1 MWIWV
6 NSGFGNGALRFM
18 GLQRVGHD
26 WATELNWTDVVP
38 KLFWNSVWINP
49 KVTFYPKFF
58 INNDTI
64 NFTIMNCICKNLQV
78 SYMSQWF
85 YWTKC
90 WDGHLTTGVLL
101 SLNSAVVKEVTLLLD
116 PECRWEAA
124 FLWYSSGSED
134 VSVCLGCCDK
144 MHVTVWFMKNRSFSQ
159 FWMLRVWGQEVS
171 QTGSVSARF
180 RAADFLLCVVSHGGG
195 QMVSLGALS

>member
-1 MWIWV
+1 M
-6 NSGFGNGALRFM
+6 
-18 GLQRVGHD
+18 
-26 WATELNWTDVVP
+26 
-38 KLFWNSVWINP
+38 
-49 KVTFYPKFF
+49 
-58 INNDTI
+58 
-64 NFTIMNCICKNLQV
+64 IMNYICKNLKV

-90 WDGHLTTGVLL
+90 WDGHLSTGVLL

-124 FLWYSSGSED
+124 FLWYSSVSED

-171 QTGSVSARF
+171 ETGSVSARF
-180 RAADFLLCVVSHGGG
+180 RAAKLLAMC
-195 QMVSLGALS
+195 SLTWWEGRWSLWGPFHKKINPICKGSTLMI